1 MEQTLYGA
9 TIVTE
14 RYNRGIF
21 DLINVLRPVVV
32 EHALDGESVGL
43 RRNSGSDWE
52 LPGAF
57 GFSQFMILS
66 TNEAFIDALAAIP
79 VNADGYQF
87 EKVTESLQSMVD
99 LDSGTFQPEEMRNIG
114 LFGDEGATEY
124 IALRD
129 RIAAEDAAPLTD
141 AELTEA
147 VENIVSPV
155 SAPLE
160 VSFNGAQLSGAE
172 LTVIDEAGNEIDP
185 EDEEFDAF
193 DEDED
198 DDWYDD
204 EEDDDF
210 FDDEDDDFDD
220 DWDDDEEDWEDD

>member
-1 MEQTLYGA
+1 MEQTLFGA

-21 DLINVLRPVVV
+21 DLVNVMRPIIA
-32 EHALDGESVGL
+32 EHAVDGESVGM

-66 TNEAFIDALAAIP
+66 TNEAFIDALAALP
-79 VNADGYQF
+79 TNADGYAF
-87 EKVTESLQSMVD
+87 EKVTESLEGLVD
-99 LDSGTFQPEEMRNIG
+99 LDQGTFQPEQMKAIG

-124 IALRD
+124 LALRD
-129 RIAAEDAAPLTD
+129 RIAADEAAN

-147 VENIVSPV
+147 IENSVSPV
-155 SAPLE
+155 SAPLD

-172 LTVIDEAGNEIDP
+172 LTVIDESGNEVDP

-204 EEDDDF
+204 DDDDLWDDEDEDDDW
-210 FDDEDDDFDD
+210 FDDED
-220 DWDDDEEDWEDD
+220 EEDYEDD